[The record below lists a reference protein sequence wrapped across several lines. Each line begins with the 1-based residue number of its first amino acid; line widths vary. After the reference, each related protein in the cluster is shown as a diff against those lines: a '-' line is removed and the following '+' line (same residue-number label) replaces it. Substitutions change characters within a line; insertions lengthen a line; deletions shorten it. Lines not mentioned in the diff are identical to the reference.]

1 MESDATS
8 DATSDADIAA
18 SYIYNMMLEDEKQ
31 KIDNMMLEDE
41 KQKIDTMLLDEDD
54 QQKIDKKS
62 EDVKSDKKQWKIHKR
77 NNNINSINLI
87 FPNISKNRIGEI
99 LEKNNGD
106 YQKTLKELNMN
117 PPQKVGKR
125 KKKKSK

>member
-8 DATSDADIAA
+8 DATTSDADIVA
-18 SYIYNMMLEDEKQ
+18 SYIYNMMLEDEQ
-31 KIDNMMLEDE
+31 DE
-41 KQKIDTMLLDEDD
+41 

-62 EDVKSDKKQWKIHKR
+62 EDVKSDKKQRKIHKR
-77 NNNINSINLI
+77 NNNINRINLI

-106 YQKTLKELNMN
+106 YQKTLIELNMN
-117 PPQKVGKR
+117 PPQKVSKR
-125 KKKKSK
+125 KNIKQMLVNSMLKKQVE